1 MGKGYVS
8 ESMFAGRI
16 LSHGQITSLDS
27 AFSLTN
33 NEPFSLFLL
42 AASATDE
49 TLPVL
54 VNCRLYQDDASANCP
69 FVANQWNEP
78 AIVEIAA
85 SGVSLTSYTA
95 YWGAGSDI
103 V

>member
-1 MGKGYVS
+1 MGKGYIS
-8 ESMFAGRI
+8 ETMFAGRI
-16 LSHGQITSLDS
+16 LSHGKITSLDA

-33 NEPFSLFLL
+33 NEPFSLFLV
-42 AASATDE
+42 AASGTDE

-54 VNCRLYQDDASANCP
+54 VNCKLYADDEAANCP

-78 AIVEIAA
+78 AVIEVAA
-85 SGVSLTSYTA
+85 SGVSLTDYTV

-103 V
+103 Q